1 MLAGYVPWW
10 RHRTNEAA
18 SRYEGGNLKTLIEA
32 MPVAVIVVDDDH
44 KVVLANE
51 PAAALFGYTTN
62 ELLGLSFVQL
72 CPRMADNPDSEVG
85 SSGRFLP
92 GSRFAATGPRR
103 MAVAR
108 ARDGSERSVSVQ
120 FKQYGTGAAPWI
132 VTIVDPGEPSQTSAD
147 ELNRAQFGR
156 VSELGE
162 MAAALAHEINQPLT
176 AILGNAQAAQR
187 FLASSDSDPSN
198 LREALTDIV
207 DDSFR
212 ATEIVRKLRQL
223 VRGATPE
230 MRPLD
235 IDTLVRE
242 ATHLMRRTAL
252 ARGVSVAL
260 DIDEHLPEVR
270 GDKIQLQQ
278 VMINLLQNAFDAV
291 ETCSVERRLVSVEV
305 RAVPQESAVSIA
317 VSDRGPGL
325 KADQVGDVF
334 KPFSTSKMHGLGL
347 GLSISSS
354 IISIHGGRLWADN
367 NDNGG
372 ATFHIQLSAAGGT
385 EGSGSR

>member
-1 MLAGYVPWW
+1 ASDQNTLRREAGSVRAHRYSAARAEKAGRLTAVLAGYVPWW
-10 RHRTNEAA
+10 RHRTNETA
-18 SRYEGGNLKTLIEA
+18 SRYEGGNLKPLIEA

-51 PAAALFGYTTN
+51 PAAALFGYTTS
-62 ELLGLSFVQL
+62 ELRGLSFVQL
-72 CPRMADNPDSEVG
+72 CPRMADNSDSEVG
-85 SSGRFLP
+85 SSGIFLP
-92 GSRFAATGPRR
+92 DSRFAAAGARR

-108 ARDGSERSVSVQ
+108 ARDGSERPVSVQ

-132 VTIVDPGEPSQTSAD
+132 VTIVDFGEQSETSAD

-187 FLASSDSDPSN
+187 FLASSESDPSN

-230 MRPLD
+230 TRPLD
-235 IDTLVRE
+235 IGTLVRE

-252 ARGVSVAL
+252 ARGVSVTF
-260 DIDEHLPEVR
+260 DRDKHLPEVR

-305 RAVPQESAVSIA
+305 RAVPQQSAISIA

-334 KPFSTSKMHGLGL
+334 KPF
-347 GLSISSS
+347 
-354 IISIHGGRLWADN
+354 
-367 NDNGG
+367 
-372 ATFHIQLSAAGGT
+372 
-385 EGSGSR
+385 